1 MFDRFYRWSMRAGQ
15 GRRGLWACALT
26 SFAESAL
33 LPLPVDAILVPVMLA
48 DRRQVWRAAL
58 ITAVASVLGGCV
70 GYLLGYLLY
79 ETVVVWLIDLYGWE
93 ESFKRIQSRF
103 HHEGLWIVL
112 IGALTPLPYKLIAI
126 ASGVQSLP
134 FLLFLGA
141 SILGRGLRFFA
152 VGLALYYFGPQIR
165 GLLDRHAK
173 IVGWIVLIT
182 LILGFV
188 MIEWVL

>member
-1 MFDRFYRWSMRAGQ
+1 MTAAQ
-15 GRRGLWACALT
+15 GPRGLWACAVA

-48 DRRQVWRAAL
+48 DRRQVWKAAL
-58 ITAVASVLGGCV
+58 ITAVASVVGGCV
-70 GYLLGYLLY
+70 GYLIGVFLY
-79 ETVVVWLIDLYGWE
+79 ETLVVWLIDLYGWE
-93 ESFKRIQSRF
+93 ETFKRIQERF
-103 HHEGLWIVL
+103 HDEGVWIVL
-112 IGALTPLPYKLIAI
+112 IGAITPLPYKLIAI

-152 VGLALYYFGPQIR
+152 VAVALYYFGPQIR
-165 GLLDRHAK
+165 DLLDRYAT
-173 IVGWIVLIT
+173 IIGWIMVIV

-188 MIEWVL
+188 MIEWVT